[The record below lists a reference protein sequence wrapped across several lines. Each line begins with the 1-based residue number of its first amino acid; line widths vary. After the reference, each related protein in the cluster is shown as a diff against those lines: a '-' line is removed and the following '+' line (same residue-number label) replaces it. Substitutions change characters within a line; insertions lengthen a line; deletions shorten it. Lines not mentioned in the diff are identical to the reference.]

1 MSLSI
6 YLAIVPLLGLLVQV
20 VSHATLI
27 HVFSQ
32 KTPWKL
38 LLISFLIGLFFTTI
52 FSVVLMFQ
60 QQFSFLD
67 IAGTLCVNIGA
78 MIALGFGYF
87 TFVNLN
93 YTSLRFRL
101 LREFISQNG
110 KLSHSEILKKYNSEV
125 ILSTRINRLVRAG
138 ELIYDNPYYRL
149 GATKFSLMSLI
160 LNWFKRVLL
169 KSHPV

>member
-1 MSLSI
+1 MNASI
-6 YLAIVPLLGLLVQV
+6 YLAILPLLGLLVQV
-20 VSHATLI
+20 LSHVVLLHA
-27 HVFSQ
+27 FSQ

-38 LLISFLIGLFFTTI
+38 LLISFFIGFLFTGI
-52 FSVVLMFQ
+52 FSLALMFL

-67 IAGTLCVNIGA
+67 IAGTFCVNMGA

-110 KLSHSEILKKYNSEV
+110 RLSHLEILKKYNSEV

-169 KSHPV
+169 KSNSG